1 MAQGLMAPAAAQ
13 TSDSTTEVWPEFDFY
28 IRLNDKSRIYLLSSA
43 TRQQDLGAYADGQ
56 FGAHIDFWAVPGLRK
71 RLIESIDQARSK
83 MVMFRFGYIYS
94 RPKNNSGAVTENM
107 ATGEGTGRAHLPDGW
122 LLSDRNRFDF
132 RWLDGDP
139 AHRYRNRL
147 KFEKTYD
154 AGRFQITPYAYAEL
168 FYDFNVRKWTRLRYA
183 AGAEWT
189 VTKHIVLEG
198 YYLRQNT
205 WGSVPQFVN
214 ALGLAA
220 QFYFR

>member
-1 MAQGLMAPAAAQ
+1 LIVAAAAQ
-13 TSDSTTEVWPEFDFY
+13 TSDSADEFWPEFDIY
-28 IRLNDKSRIYLLSSA
+28 IKLNEKSRIFLLYAA
-43 TRQQDLGAYADGQ
+43 TQQEDLGAYADGQ
-56 FGAHIDFWAVPGLRK
+56 VGVHIDFWALPALRK
-71 RLIESIDQARSK
+71 RLIESIDQSRSK
-83 MVMFRFGYIYS
+83 MVMFRLGYIYS
-94 RPKNNSGAVTENM
+94 HPKNSSGAATENM
-107 ATGEGTGRAHLPDGW
+107 ATGEGTGRAHLPAGW

-147 KFEKTYD
+147 KLEETFD

-168 FYDFNVRKWTRLRYA
+168 FYDFNVLKWTRLRYA

-189 VTKHIVLEG
+189 VTNHIVLEG

-205 WGSVPQFVN
+205 WGSAPQFVN
-214 ALGLAA
+214 ALGVAA